1 MVRYI
6 IHRVFMVIPVLVI
19 ISIIS
24 YLVIELPPGDY
35 LMVHI
40 AALETT
46 MGERLPP
53 EEIEQLRA
61 LYGLDQPIHVRY
73 ARWIRNI
80 FRGDLGRSFQHNRP
94 VSDILAER
102 VPLTIVISV
111 AALML
116 TWVIAIPIGIFTA
129 VHQYSVADYVFTFVG
144 FIGLATPSFLL
155 ALVIMWLAFS
165 QFGFSASGL
174 FSSEFV
180 DAPWSWA
187 KALDL
192 LKHLP
197 IPALIIGLGGTA
209 GLIRVMRGNLL
220 DELRKPYVETARAKG
235 LVERRLLLRYP
246 VRVAVNPLISTV
258 GWLLPDIFSGG
269 ALVAIVLN
277 LQTVGPVLLNA
288 LLAQD
293 MYVAGS
299 IVLILSA
306 LTVVGT
312 LISDILLAWA
322 DPRIRYG
329 ALGG

>member
-1 MVRYI
+1 MLRYI
-6 IHRVFMVIPVLVI
+6 VRRVLMAIPVLII

-24 YLVIELPPGDY
+24 YTVIELPPGDY

-40 AALETT
+40 NAIETT
-46 MGERLPP
+46 MGERLAP

-61 LYGLDQPIHVRY
+61 LYGLDKPVHVRY
-73 ARWIRNI
+73 VRWITNVL
-80 FRGDLGRSFQHNRP
+80 RGDLGRSFQHNRP
-94 VSDILAER
+94 VNDLLAER
-102 VPLTIVISV
+102 VPLTIVISL
-111 AALML
+111 AALLL
-116 TWVIAIPIGIFTA
+116 TWAIAIPIGIFTA
-129 VHQYSVADYVFTFVG
+129 VRQYSVFDYVFTFIG

-155 ALVIMWLAFS
+155 ALVVMWLAFAHLGIS
-165 QFGFSASGL
+165 VSGL

-187 KALDL
+187 RALDL
-192 LKHLP
+192 LKRLP

-235 LVERRLLLRYP
+235 LVENRLLVKYP
-246 VRVAVNPLISTV
+246 VRVAINPLISTI

-293 MYVAGS
+293 MFVAGS

-306 LTVVGT
+306 LTVLGT

-322 DPRIRYG
+322 DPRIRYE
-329 ALGG
+329 ARGG